1 MRRAAA
7 PRLARCPTVEMPQ
20 SDRVFRIE
28 ERFERDG
35 AVRLELI
42 GELDVAVVEL
52 LASRLRELQ
61 KGGYRVVLDLS
72 QLAFLDSSGIQE
84 ILRALGHAR
93 QDGWELEVE
102 GPLND
107 SVAWTIDLLG
117 ARAFFWPEEG

>member
-1 MRRAAA
+1 
-7 PRLARCPTVEMPQ
+7 MPH

-28 ERFERDG
+28 EQFERDG

-52 LASRLRELQ
+52 LASRLRELR
-61 KGGYRVVLDLS
+61 KGGYRVLLDLS
-72 QLAFLDSSGIQE
+72 RLTFLDSSGIQE
-84 ILRALGHAR
+84 ILRELGHAR

-102 GPLND
+102 GPLTE
-107 SVAWTIDLLG
+107 SVAWTVDLLG